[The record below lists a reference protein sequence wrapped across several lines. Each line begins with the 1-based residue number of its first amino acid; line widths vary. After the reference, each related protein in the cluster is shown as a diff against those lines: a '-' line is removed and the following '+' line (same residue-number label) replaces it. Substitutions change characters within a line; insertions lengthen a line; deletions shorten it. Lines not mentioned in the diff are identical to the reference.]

1 MLAALDVAYND
12 DAGSA
17 RAAAV
22 VFESWTS
29 EGSTL
34 ERVVEVQGVAPY
46 EPGAFYKRELPC
58 LLAVLRQIEQPLKV
72 LIVDGYV
79 RLGEGRPGL
88 GEHLWDAM
96 EGAVA
101 VVGVGKTRFRSA
113 PAVALCRGGSVA
125 PLYITSIGMPLEQAV
140 EHVRLMHGPYRLPT
154 LLTRVDCLSKGRT

>member
-1 MLAALDVAYND
+1 MIAALDVAYD
-12 DAGSA
+12 DVAGSA

-22 VFESWTS
+22 VFEIWTS
-29 EGSTL
+29 EKAIL
-34 ERVVEVQGVAPY
+34 EPVVEVQGVALY

-58 LLAVLRQIEQPLKV
+58 LLAVLCRIEQPLEI

-96 EGAVA
+96 EGSVA

-113 PAVALCRGGSVA
+113 PSVEMCRGGSIA
-125 PLYITSIGMPLEQAV
+125 PLYITSIGIPLAEAV
-140 EHVRLMHGPYRLPT
+140 EHIRSMHGPFRMPT
-154 LLTRVDCLSKGRT
+154 LLTRVDQLSKCR